1 MRNCNSQLI
10 IKCVLVVFCAVFF
23 SQSSFARKSESK
35 NVKVGDTFTVYSSS
49 HYYTQ
54 SVLWSWDTGVL
65 ELVGSLYAT
74 STSATFKVKKA
85 SPSVGVIIQATT
97 YYHQS
102 GTTSSGINKDVDT
115 FRIYATDSGSG
126 GGGGGQSLPTSIT
139 INPSSV
145 SLKVGDTYTL
155 YASLTG
161 GTSSISWDSSDTHA
175 VSVSSNGGT
184 TAVIKALQP
193 GEQRVYATTTNGLYD
208 YCTIYVTAPAPTSI
222 SLPSIASVKEGE
234 SMSLNA
240 TVLPSGASYSLT
252 WSSSDTDYATVSS
265 GRVYGKKPGKVTI
278 TAKINGYDLSS
289 ACEVTVEPN
298 VSSVVSLTN
307 ANSDGNLNET
317 TARFDVNITNNGTYT
332 ISHVPFTLD
341 LYKED
346 NGQFKY
352 QDSKGYYLDI
362 SAGENAGF
370 DASFEN
376 LVAGGKYAVVLCC
389 SFDDGTTWLDL
400 NESVVLFGVVEGATN
415 KDCYLNFTCEF
426 QNVLDEILEGDRLKF
441 KATFTN
447 VGANDYD
454 NLIEMLIYSANDD
467 GTIGDLHSF
476 LNKQLSLNVGE
487 SKTISFESEELT
499 NGERYV
505 MALFYQQNAD
515 ADEWVFNNQLYY
527 FTVENTSTSI
537 GNSLEISLSERG
549 RDVYNLKGLKVTHV
563 NKGLYIKN
571 GKKFLIK

>member
-1 MRNCNSQLI
+1 MKIFNSQLI
-10 IKCVLVVFCAVFF
+10 IKCMLATFCAVFF
-23 SQSSFARKSESK
+23 SQSSFAGKSESK

-97 YYHQS
+97 YYYKS

-126 GGGGGQSLPTSIT
+126 GGGGQSQPTSISVS
-139 INPSSV
+139 PSSV
-145 SLKVGDTYTL
+145 SLNVGDTYTL

-208 YCTIYVTAPAPTSI
+208 YCTVYVTAPAPTSI
-222 SLPSIASVKEGE
+222 ALPAIASVKEGGYT
-234 SMSLNA
+234 SLTA

-252 WSSSDTDYATVSS
+252 WSSSDTDCATVSS
-265 GRVYGKKPGKVTI
+265 GRVYGKRPGKAII
-278 TAKINGYDLSS
+278 TAKINGYDLYS

-317 TARFDVNITNNGTYT
+317 TARFGVNITNNGTYA

-341 LYKED
+341 LYKEE
-346 NGQFKY
+346 NSQFKY

-362 SAGENAGF
+362 AVGENVGF
-370 DASFEN
+370 VISYEN
-376 LVAGGKYAVVLCC
+376 LVAGGKYAVILSC
-389 SFDDGTTWLDL
+389 SLDDGTTWLDL
-400 NESVVLFGVVEGATN
+400 NESIAVFEVAEGATN
-415 KDCYLNFTCEF
+415 KDCYLDFTCDF
-426 QNVLDEILEGDRLKF
+426 QNVVEEILNGDRLKF
-441 KATFTN
+441 EATFTN
-447 VGANDYD
+447 VGTNDYD
-454 NLIEMLIYSANDD
+454 NLIEMQIYPVNDD
-467 GTIGDLHSF
+467 GTTGNLHSF

-527 FTVENTSTSI
+527 FTVNLTTSI
-537 GNSLEISLSERG
+537 SNLPKSSLYESDGEL
-549 RDVYNLKGLKVTHV
+549 YNLQGLKVTHL

-571 GKKFLIK
+571 GKKILIK